1 MNTLFL
7 WAHRGASGFAPENTL
22 AAFRLAERLG
32 APALELD
39 VHLTADG
46 VPVVLH
52 DDSLDRTTDGR
63 GQVQRLS
70 LAAVRAV
77 DAGRWFAPAFAG
89 ERVPTLEE
97 VLAWVGDRL
106 RLNIEIK
113 TGAAAEAILPLL
125 RCYPAV
131 RVLISSFQHDVLAGL
146 RQLQPQI
153 PLGFLTDSRLWR
165 RALTR
170 AADAGAESFH
180 PNVDRV
186 SPRLVAAA
194 REAGLKVHPYTVDD
208 AVTALRLQQW
218 GCAGIFTNRLFPAAP
233 VRAGEGVVYA
243 LG

>member
-89 ERVPTLEE
+89 ERVPSPFTPTLTASAPG
-97 VLAWVGDRL
+97 LSQR
-106 RLNIEIK
+106 
-113 TGAAAEAILPLL
+113 
-125 RCYPAV
+125 PA
-131 RVLISSFQHDVLAGL
+131 RPG
-146 RQLQPQI
+146 
-153 PLGFLTDSRLWR
+153 
-165 RALTR
+165 
-170 AADAGAESFH
+170 
-180 PNVDRV
+180 
-186 SPRLVAAA
+186 
-194 REAGLKVHPYTVDD
+194 
-208 AVTALRLQQW
+208 
-218 GCAGIFTNRLFPAAP
+218 
-233 VRAGEGVVYA
+233 
-243 LG
+243 